1 MGHLWVM
8 TLSLCSTLLLLGW
21 AHNWSTA
28 NTWTM
33 NEISVSYAARYMR
46 ALDIIVLVSV
56 LHRNR
61 LNSWLLHTHTHT
73 HTSTSASLTTLKPLI
88 VWITT
93 NCGKI
98 LKEMGIPDHLT
109 CLLRNLHAGLE
120 ATVRISHG
128 TKDWFKTGKWI
139 HQGCISSLCLFKL
152 YVEYI
157 MWNARWINHKLE
169 SRLPE
174 EISAT

>member
-46 ALDIIVLVSV
+46 ALDIIVLVRV

-61 LNSWLLHTHTHT
+61 LNSWLSHTHTQDGVAPVRDVCYNIRIKRL
-73 HTSTSASLTTLKPLI
+73 SAL
-88 VWITT
+88 VCV
-93 NCGKI
+93 NVCY
-98 LKEMGIPDHLT
+98 
-109 CLLRNLHAGLE
+109 CFFLL
-120 ATVRISHG
+120 
-128 TKDWFKTGKWI
+128 
-139 HQGCISSLCLFKL
+139 GCSRSSLLCGFSLVALHGLLVAVAFL
-152 YVEYI
+152 AAE
-157 MWNARWINHKLE
+157 HGLLPS
-169 SRLPE
+169 SR
-174 EISAT
+174 AQAQ